1 MALRAEQVQLTRRA
15 IVDTF
20 LELSGESDSPRVTVA
35 AVSARSGISPA
46 TIYRHFP
53 DRDALVDAAANRD
66 THLGGPAEGPW
77 RLADLAEHL
86 RILWGS
92 FGKNPAV
99 ARQAVVTDA
108 GREMRGV
115 RYEFFRGALA
125 VAVDAAAPTLGRR
138 GVDVVVANINV
149 LISAFAF
156 LDLHDRQGFDP
167 KTAVEVAMAGVEA
180 QLRAVGIDPERFVM
194 TDQGGTST

>member
-20 LELSGESDSPRVTVA
+20 LELSGEADSPRVTVA

-66 THLGGPAEGPW
+66 SHLGGPAEGPW

-86 RILWGS
+86 RVLWGS
-92 FGKNPAV
+92 LGENPVV

-108 GREMRGV
+108 GREMRV
-115 RYEFFRGALA
+115 ARHESFRRTLAL
-125 VAVDAAAPTLGRR
+125 AVDAAAPTLGHRA
-138 GVDVVVANINV
+138 VDVVVANIN
-149 LISAFAF
+149 LLTSAFAF

-167 KTAVEVAMAGVEA
+167 ETAVEVAIAGVEA

-194 TDQGGTST
+194 TDQGDSA